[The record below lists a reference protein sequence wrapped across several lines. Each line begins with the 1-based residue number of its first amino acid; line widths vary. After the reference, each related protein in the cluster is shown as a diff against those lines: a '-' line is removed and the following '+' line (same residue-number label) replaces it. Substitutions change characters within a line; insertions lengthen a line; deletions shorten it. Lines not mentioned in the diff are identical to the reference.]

1 MIVHKEF
8 PLRQIIFSRLRRTM
22 RRMEIADRIAA
33 ERDYL
38 VSLASRQLRNRERSE
53 DVVQST
59 LLAALAA
66 ARGFRGA
73 ASLRTWLTAI
83 LNNRI
88 VDEQRRAGREPLAAD
103 LASVAPPAPGMS
115 LEDPAAEA
123 QARQALGRVQTRL
136 DSLPGHC
143 PRAFAMREFQGRSSR
158 EIKARLR
165 LTPSQLWQCL
175 YRVRRELRA
184 ELGSTHARS

>member
-1 MIVHKEF
+1 MD
-8 PLRQIIFSRLRRTM
+8 
-22 RRMEIADRIAA
+22 IADRIAA

-38 VSLASRQLRNRERSE
+38 LALASRRLRNRERSE
-53 DVVQST
+53 DVVHST
-59 LLAALAA
+59 LLAGLAA

-88 VDEQRRAGREPLAAD
+88 VDEQRQAGREPLAAD
-103 LASVAPPAPGMS
+103 LASGAPPAPGMS

-123 QARQALGRVQTRL
+123 QARQALGRLQTRL
-136 DSLPGHC
+136 DSLPGTC
-143 PRAFAMREFQGRSSR
+143 ARAFAMREFQGRSSR

-165 LTPSQLWQCL
+165 LTPSQFWQCL
-175 YRVRRELRA
+175 HRVRRELRA
-184 ELGSTHARS
+184 ELGIAHIHS